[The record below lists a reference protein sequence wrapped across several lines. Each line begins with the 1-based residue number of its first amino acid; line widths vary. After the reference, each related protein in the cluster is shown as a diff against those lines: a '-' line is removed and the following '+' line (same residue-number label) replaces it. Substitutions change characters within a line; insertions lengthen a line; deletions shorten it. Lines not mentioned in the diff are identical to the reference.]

1 MPGVPDVNGGSK
13 VDQPREASLP
23 DLLVTM
29 ATQSRAT
36 IVFIEDS
43 TLLESIGE
51 LAAIRH
57 WREPLGQQKLA
68 NIELFTASQGFTS
81 RLILEKRHEQIVH
94 LNARNCKSLSHG
106 RRVARC
112 ERAKPQRGHAGTIIE
127 RLELSIPE
135 LVYASSRTSV
145 LSFPM
150 WPTLWSG
157 CDGREQQ
164 PS

>member
-1 MPGVPDVNGGSK
+1 MIGATIVPDVPDVNGGTK

-51 LAAIRH
+51 LGAIRH

-81 RLILEKRHEQIVH
+81 RLILEKT
-94 LNARNCKSLSHG
+94 A
-106 RRVARC
+106 
-112 ERAKPQRGHAGTIIE
+112 
-127 RLELSIPE
+127 
-135 LVYASSRTSV
+135 
-145 LSFPM
+145 
-150 WPTLWSG
+150 
-157 CDGREQQ
+157 
-164 PS
+164 